1 MLDWKLAAF
10 ADEASGELAG
20 QIAAMKRNGIGGL
33 EIRFVDGQNIAK
45 VSCDKAKEIRDRL
58 ADEGLHVWSIGSP
71 TGKIK
76 LQDDFAPHLEEFKH
90 QLELA
95 HIMGAEHFRLFSFY
109 GADDSDG
116 AFNDVCERTAA
127 FLKAAEGS
135 GVVICHENE
144 KDIFG
149 DTDDRCVKLLS
160 TFPALRA
167 IFDPANFLQCGVNVL
182 PAWEK
187 LAPYVEYL
195 HIKDCNKNGEVVP
208 PGLGEGQLP
217 ALLAAYGAQ
226 GGRVLTLEPHL
237 NAFIGLDQLENSGSA
252 SRSAYSYASADEA
265 FDAAVTA
272 LKSILP

>member
-33 EIRFVDGQNIAK
+33 EIRFIDGQNIAK

-58 ADEGLHVWSIGSP
+58 AAEGLHVWSIGSP

-95 HIMGAEHFRLFSFY
+95 NIMGAEHYRLFSFY

-116 AFNDVCERTAA
+116 AFNAVCERTAA
-127 FLKAAEGS
+127 FLDAARGS

-144 KDIFG
+144 KDIYG
-149 DTDDRCVKLLS
+149 DTDDRCVKLL
-160 TFPALRA
+160 TQFPELRA
-167 IFDPANFLQCGVNVL
+167 IFDPANFLQCGVKIL

-195 HIKDCNKNGEVVP
+195 HIKDCNQNGEVVP
-208 PGLGEGQLP
+208 PGEGEGQLP
-217 ALLAAYGAQ
+217 KLLAAYGAK

-237 NAFIGLDQLENSGSA
+237 NAFVGLEQLENSGSA
-252 SRSAYSYASADEA
+252 TRSAYAYASADEA
-265 FDAAVTA
+265 FDAAVAA
-272 LKSILP
+272 LKKILP